1 MNFQQ
6 ANNSIIM
13 KDFSHFHIG
22 QILECGQCFRF
33 EQLDDMH
40 YALVAFGRVLHVRQT
55 TDSVEFCYED
65 IALNMTEFE
74 ETWLPYFDL
83 QRDYSAIIAKITADD
98 PVMQVAVNFA
108 PGIRILQQEPW
119 EMLIS
124 FIISANNRIPQIK
137 QVVKNISAQ
146 YGTQI
151 DVQNYA
157 FPTVEQLLQAAPGDL
172 RALKT
177 GFRDKYIA
185 DATQKVAANALDI
198 NRDTQLSTDNLR
210 KSLLTINGV
219 GEKVAHCILLFGYGR
234 MDTFPVDTWVR
245 KVMKQYYFGG
255 EAASA
260 AQIHSLAQERFGEL
274 SGFAQ
279 QYLFHYIRVNNANQ
293 GLL

>member
-1 MNFQQ
+1 MRIKEKNG
-6 ANNSIIM
+6 NIIM
-13 KDFSHFHIG
+13 TDFQNFHIG

-33 EQLDDMH
+33 EKLEDM
-40 YALVAFGRVLHVRQT
+40 YYTLVAFGKVLYVQQT
-55 TDSVEFCYED
+55 ANSVEFSYNGYTLD
-65 IALNMTEFE
+65 AAEFE
-74 ETWLPYFDL
+74 SIWLPYFDL
-83 QRDYSAIIAKITADD
+83 QRDYGAIISKITSNDS
-98 PVMQVAVNFA
+98 VMRSAVNFA

-124 FIISANNRIPQIK
+124 FIVSANNRIPQIK

-151 DVQNYA
+151 DAQNHT
-157 FPTVEQLLQAAPGDL
+157 FPDATTLSKVTASDL

-177 GFRDKYIA
+177 GFRDKYIV
-185 DATQKVAANALDI
+185 DAAQKTVSGALDM
-198 NRDTQLSTDNLR
+198 NRNTGMPTEDLR
-210 KSLLTINGV
+210 KSLLSVAGV

-245 KVMKQYYFGG
+245 KVMQQYYFDGS
-255 EAASA
+255 AASP

-279 QYLFHYIRVNNANQ
+279 QYLFHYIRM
-293 GLL
+293 GDKS